1 LKTTLPPFNPIAL
14 SSQALSG
21 QRQFQLRDQP
31 DSQNQLTRNRSAV
44 AKPVAKMVCQGEVL
58 KSESYQKYYRPQ
70 FNQQV
75 APQNQSA
82 INIYQSTSMDGS
94 GSRSVGLILDRYI

>member
-1 LKTTLPPFNPIAL
+1 LKVTLPPFNPITL
-14 SSQALSG
+14 SSQALAG

-31 DSQNQLTRNRSAV
+31 ESQNQLTRNRPAV
-44 AKPVAKMVCQGEVL
+44 AKPAAKMVFRGEVL

-75 APQNQSA
+75 APKNQSA
-82 INIYQSTSMDGS
+82 INIYRSTSMDGS
-94 GSRSVGLILDRYI
+94 DSRSVGLILDKYI